1 MRFVV
6 LLMMGLVAGCFDSGE
21 VEVHGKEDTQAEPPA
36 SDTPIADSVKRPI
49 DRAQAVNDI
58 AMSRK
63 EELDAAMSDT
73 EGTDDDPR

>member
-1 MRFVV
+1 MRFAVF
-6 LLMMGLVAGCFDSGE
+6 LMMGLLAGCFESGE
-21 VEVHGKEDTQAEPPA
+21 VEVHSKEETQEQPPA
-36 SDTPIADSVKRPI
+36 SDTPVADSVKRPI

-63 EELDAAMSDT
+63 EELDAAMSDA